1 MRVEEPLTRWP
12 ERTILHEKK
21 QLDSPK
27 QKRLEATNMTKLR
40 KLTALL
46 LAGALTLL
54 LLTACSGGGGS
65 SGPEAQA
72 EAKVMRAINNGRAT
86 ALANDE
92 GMRTVANARL
102 DALELELNGA
112 ALGYKF
118 SNKADVKW
126 DADNQNA
133 TLTLVAKYDYN
144 DTTLQKIIDQIK
156 GSNQDQ
162 ALDFA
167 LKGNYTKAG
176 VVARI
181 IRGQTYVAISLR
193 VGRNL

>member
-1 MRVEEPLTRWP
+1 
-12 ERTILHEKK
+12 
-21 QLDSPK
+21 
-27 QKRLEATNMTKLR
+27 MTKLR

-72 EAKVMRAINNGRAT
+72 EAKVMQAINFKRT
-86 ALANDE
+86 EPLSNDPD
-92 GMRTVANARL
+92 MQKVAKAYL

-118 SNKADVKW
+118 SNKADAKW

-133 TLTLVAKYDYN
+133 TLTLIAKYDYN

-156 GSNQDQ
+156 GNDQ
-162 ALDFA
+162 NKALNFA
-167 LKGNYTKAG
+167 LNGNYTKAG

>member
-1 MRVEEPLTRWP
+1 
-12 ERTILHEKK
+12 
-21 QLDSPK
+21 
-27 QKRLEATNMTKLR
+27 MTKLR

-46 LAGALTLL
+46 LAGVLTLL

-72 EAKVMRAINNGRAT
+72 EAKVMRAINDGRAV
-86 ALANDE
+86 ALSNDPDMQE
-92 GMRTVANARL
+92 VAKARL
-102 DALELELNGA
+102 DDLDAKLKFDA
-112 ALGYKF
+112 FGYTVF
-118 SNKADVKW
+118 NKVDAKW

-156 GSNQDQ
+156 GNDQ
-162 ALDFA
+162 NEALDFA
-167 LKGNYTKAG
+167 LNGNYTKAG

>member
-1 MRVEEPLTRWP
+1 
-12 ERTILHEKK
+12 
-21 QLDSPK
+21 
-27 QKRLEATNMTKLR
+27 MTKLR

-72 EAKVMRAINNGRAT
+72 EAEVMRAINNGRT
-86 ALANDE
+86 VALANDD

-102 DALELELNGA
+102 DALELELELKGN
-112 ALGYKF
+112 ALGYQF
-118 SNKADVKW
+118 FNKVDAKW

-156 GSNQDQ
+156 GNNQDQ
-162 ALDFA
+162 ALNFA
-167 LKGNYTKAG
+167 LNGNYTKAG
-176 VVARI
+176 VVART

>member
-1 MRVEEPLTRWP
+1 
-12 ERTILHEKK
+12 
-21 QLDSPK
+21 
-27 QKRLEATNMTKLR
+27 MTKLR

-65 SGPEAQA
+65 SGPKAQA
-72 EAKVMRAINNGRAT
+72 EAEANVMQAINNGRAVNGRAV
-86 ALANDE
+86 ALSNDPD
-92 GMRTVANARL
+92 MQKVANTYL

-118 SNKADVKW
+118 SNKADAKW

-144 DTTLQKIIDQIK
+144 DTTLQKIIDQIS
-156 GSNQDQ
+156 GSNQNK
-162 ALDFA
+162 ALNFA
-167 LKGNYTKAG
+167 LNGNYTKAG

-181 IRGQTYVAISLR
+181 IHGQTYVAISLR

>member
-1 MRVEEPLTRWP
+1 
-12 ERTILHEKK
+12 
-21 QLDSPK
+21 
-27 QKRLEATNMTKLR
+27 MTKLR

-65 SGPEAQA
+65 SSEAQA
-72 EAKVMRAINNGRAT
+72 EAKVMQAIRSNSST
-86 ALANDE
+86 ASLTNDD

-102 DALELELNGA
+102 DDLDHELELKGDV
-112 ALGYKF
+112 LGYKLF
-118 SNKADVKW
+118 NKVQTNW
-126 DADNQNA
+126 DADKQNA

-144 DTTLQKIIDQIK
+144 DTTLQKIIDQIR
-156 GSNQDQ
+156 GSNQDK

-167 LKGNYTKAG
+167 LNGNYTKAG
-176 VVARI
+176 VVART

-193 VGRNL
+193 VGKNL

>member
-1 MRVEEPLTRWP
+1 
-12 ERTILHEKK
+12 
-21 QLDSPK
+21 
-27 QKRLEATNMTKLR
+27 MTKLR

-65 SGPEAQA
+65 SGPEAH
-72 EAKVMRAINNGRAT
+72 VMRAINDGRAV
-86 ALANDE
+86 ALSNDPD
-92 GMRTVANARL
+92 MQKVAAAHL
-102 DALELELNGA
+102 DALEFELNGA

-118 SNKADVKW
+118 SNKADAKW

-156 GSNQDQ
+156 GSDQ
-162 ALDFA
+162 NKALDFA
-167 LKGNYTKAG
+167 LNGNYTKAG

>member
-1 MRVEEPLTRWP
+1 
-12 ERTILHEKK
+12 
-21 QLDSPK
+21 
-27 QKRLEATNMTKLR
+27 MTKLR

-46 LAGALTLL
+46 LAGVLTLL

-72 EAKVMRAINNGRAT
+72 ETEVMRAINNGRNGRAV
-86 ALANDE
+86 ALANDD
-92 GMRTVANARL
+92 GMRDIAKAHLDDL
-102 DALELELNGA
+102 DAKLKINA
-112 ALGYKF
+112 FGYTVF
-118 SNKADVKW
+118 NKVDAKW
-126 DADNQNA
+126 DNDNKNA

-144 DTTLQKIIDQIK
+144 DTTLQKIIDQIR

-167 LKGNYTKAG
+167 LNGNYTKAG
-176 VVARI
+176 VVART

-193 VGRNL
+193 VGQNL

>member
-1 MRVEEPLTRWP
+1 
-12 ERTILHEKK
+12 
-21 QLDSPK
+21 
-27 QKRLEATNMTKLR
+27 MTKLR

-54 LLTACSGGGGS
+54 LLTACSGGGS
-65 SGPEAQA
+65 SSLEAQA
-72 EAKVMRAINNGRAT
+72 EAEVMGAINKG
-86 ALANDE
+86 
-92 GMRTVANARL
+92 RTVALSNDPDMQEVAKARL
-102 DALELELNGA
+102 DDLDAKLKFDA
-112 ALGYKF
+112 FGYTVF
-118 SNKADVKW
+118 NKVDAKW

-156 GSNQDQ
+156 GNDQ
-162 ALDFA
+162 NEALDFA
-167 LKGNYTKAG
+167 LNGNYTKAG
-176 VVARI
+176 VVART

>member
-1 MRVEEPLTRWP
+1 
-12 ERTILHEKK
+12 
-21 QLDSPK
+21 
-27 QKRLEATNMTKLR
+27 MTKLR

-54 LLTACSGGGGS
+54 FLTACSGGGGS

-72 EAKVMRAINNGRAT
+72 EAKVMRAINNGRAV
-86 ALANDE
+86 ALTNDD

-102 DALELELNGA
+102 DALEHDIELKGNIV
-112 ALGYKF
+112 GYEFFTKVD
-118 SNKADVKW
+118 AKW
-126 DADNQNA
+126 DDDNKNA

-144 DTTLQKIIDQIK
+144 DTTLQKIIDRIR
-156 GSNQDQ
+156 GSNQDKK

-167 LKGNYTKAG
+167 LNGNYTKAG
-176 VVARI
+176 VVART

-193 VGRNL
+193 VGQNL